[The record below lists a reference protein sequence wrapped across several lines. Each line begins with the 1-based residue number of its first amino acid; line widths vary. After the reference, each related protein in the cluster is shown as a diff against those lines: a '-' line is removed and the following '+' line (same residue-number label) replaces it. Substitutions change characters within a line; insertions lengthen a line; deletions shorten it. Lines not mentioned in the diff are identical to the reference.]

1 MGIGI
6 DESMDYL
13 IKNVLGRSEKC
24 KDNIGKNPIE
34 KNRESL
40 VLERKKISDEKSKIK
55 NKCC

>member
-13 IKNVLGRSEKC
+13 IKNILERSEKC

-40 VLERKKISDEKSKIK
+40 VLERKKISDEKLKIK

>member
-13 IKNVLGRSEKC
+13 INNILERSEKC
-24 KDNIGKNPIE
+24 KDDIGKNPIE

-40 VLERKKISDEKSKIK
+40 VLEKKKISDEKLKIK